1 MNLLKIVKHPVFYLN
16 YFLKRLK
23 PFKINKNG
31 IFFFVKYR
39 PFWKD
44 VQSGRWEASTFQI
57 FDKFLDKEHS
67 FIDIGAWLGPTVLY
81 GCQIAKHCYAI
92 EPDPIAFKELYKN
105 ISLNMWLR
113 EKISVFN
120 FAIGNQRGKVK
131 FGTKS
136 KFGDSMSS
144 ILFGGETNSLLIDS
158 VSLQDF
164 FQDNKI
170 EDCNFIKMD
179 IEGGEV
185 IVLPKIKDFLQ
196 KNKFTICLSL
206 HPQLFK
212 DVKEDSQLIV
222 EALKIYKNIFDVS
235 GKLLNLDVLLAALLD
250 KKSFEVV
257 ITDKNWPI

>member
-1 MNLLKIVKHPVFYLN
+1 MNLLKIIKHPVFYLN
-16 YFLKRLK
+16 YFLKRLR
-23 PFKINKNG
+23 PFQINKNG
-31 IFFFVKYR
+31 IFFFVKYK

-44 VQSGRWEASTFQI
+44 VQSGKWEASTFKI

-92 EPDPIAFKELYKN
+92 EPDSIAFKELYKN
-105 ISLNMWLR
+105 IGLNIGLK

-120 FAIGNQRGKVK
+120 FAIGNQRGKIK
-131 FGTKS
+131 FGTKT

-144 ILFGGETNSLLIDS
+144 ILFGGEINSLLIDS
-158 VSLQDF
+158 ISLQDF

-170 EDCNFIKMD
+170 NDCNFIKMD

-185 IVLPKIKDFLQ
+185 VVLPNIKDFLQ
-196 KNKFTICLSL
+196 KNKFTIYLSL
-206 HPQLFK
+206 HPKLFK
-212 DVKEDSQLIV
+212 DVKGDSQLII
-222 EALKIYKNIFDVS
+222 ETLKIYKNIFDIN
-235 GKLLNLDVLLAALLD
+235 GKLLDLDALLTALLD
-250 KKSFEVV
+250 KDFFEVV